1 MAHSGRRRVQLHYI
15 LHTEVAKWL
24 KTQSANGND
33 LDATTGNMPNDKPK
47 DQSES
52 KFAEVIRKGKEK
64 RSDMQQE
71 SERRATSAEL
81 ESLVRGEINDA
92 DEPSDA

>member
-1 MAHSGRRRVQLHYI
+1 
-15 LHTEVAKWL
+15 
-24 KTQSANGND
+24 
-33 LDATTGNMPNDKPK
+33 MPNEKP
-47 DQSES
+47 SNPPES

-64 RSDMQQE
+64 RTGMQQE

-92 DEPSDA
+92 DEPNNA